1 MIASLLLAVSIVAQ
15 EPGYVTSM
23 ANHLQRWLAG
33 ERIAAQVVARQAMP
47 AALAR
52 EKIAFLVGFDTLTTA
67 EIKTLQAFRA
77 RGGKLVVFNSGSKA
91 LGAMMGVRPVGFRKE
106 AYPGEWSRMD
116 FVAARPAGAPAAI
129 RQTSAAL
136 NRAVPIEGQG
146 RVLARWVDRTGRSSG
161 EAAWIASSA
170 GYWMT
175 HLLQADGD
183 EALKARLLGALV
195 GSVVPSLWNAQAAA
209 ARESQKSAALRA
221 YAAKQVPRSGEIR
234 AVWDHSGTGLYP
246 GDWPRTMQVLA
257 NAHVT
262 DVFVNVAGA
271 GFAHYPSAALP
282 VSWTCRRS
290 GDQLA
295 AALAAAKGRGIRVH
309 AWVLCFTATRGTP
322 EEVAAC
328 RTRGWCLKNAAGA
341 YTEYLNPANPAVQG
355 RVLSA
360 IGEIATRYP
369 VQGVHLDF
377 VRWADGVTKPRDA
390 AMAVTRFV
398 AAARQRVKRP
408 MWLTAA
414 VYGKYP
420 HCISSVGQDW
430 GSWVDGGL
438 VDYAVP
444 MDYTNSTAE
453 FAELVARGAA
463 TPYRARRI
471 IAGIGVTAN
480 ESRLDAAK
488 VIDQINVARRYNLAG
503 VSLFDLDVT
512 LQTEI
517 LPYLRLGIW

>member
-1 MIASLLLAVSIVAQ
+1 VISSLLLAVSIVAH

-33 ERIAAQVVARQAMP
+33 ERIAAQVVTPKAMP
-47 AALAR
+47 SALAR
-52 EKIAFLVGFDTLTTA
+52 EKLAFLVGFNTPTAA

-77 RGGKLVVFNSGSKA
+77 RGGKLVVFHSGSAA
-91 LGAMMGVRPVGFRKE
+91 LGAMMGVRPLGYR
-106 AYPGEWSRMD
+106 AASYPGEWARMD
-116 FVAARPAGAPAAI
+116 FVAGPAGTPSSI

-146 RVLARWVDRTGRSSG
+146 RVMARWVDRTGRASG
-161 EAAWIASSA
+161 EVAWISSSA

-195 GSVVPSLWNAQAAA
+195 GSVEPSLWNAKGAA
-209 ARESQKSAALRA
+209 ARVAQKTSATRA
-221 YAAKQVPRSGEIR
+221 YAAKQVPRPGEIH
-234 AVWDHSGTGLYP
+234 AVWDHTGSGLYP
-246 GDWPRTMQVLA
+246 GDWLKTMRILA

-271 GFAHYPSAALP
+271 GFAHYPSAVLP

-295 AALAAAKGRGIRVH
+295 AAIAAAKGTGIRVH

-322 EEVAAC
+322 EYISSC
-328 RTRGWCLKNAAGA
+328 RKRGWCLKNAAGA
-341 YTEYLNPANPAVQG
+341 YTEYLNPANAAVQNQ
-355 RVLSA
+355 VLAA
-360 IGEIATRYP
+360 ISEIQARYP

-377 VRWADGVTKPRDA
+377 VRWYDGAAKPANA
-390 AMAVTRFV
+390 AATITRFV
-398 AAARQRVKRP
+398 SAARQRVKRP
-408 MWLTAA
+408 KWLTAA

-420 HCISSVGQDW
+420 HCITSVGQDW
-430 GSWVDGGL
+430 GTWLDTGL
-438 VDYAVP
+438 IDYAVP
-444 MDYTNSTAE
+444 MDYTDSTAK
-453 FAELVARGAA
+453 FGELLALGATTKARAG
-463 TPYRARRI
+463 RI

-480 ESRLDAAK
+480 ESRLDATK
-488 VIDQINVARRYNLAG
+488 VIDQINVARRYGLAG
-503 VSLFDLDVT
+503 ESLFDLDVT
-512 LQTEI
+512 LENEI